1 LDDLKKLALWEGDTR
16 EKFHRFAILGHL
28 DLDREQTATAVHEF
42 EAAVAGWAGRGRSA
56 CFNPRHALRVT
67 AGGHTYDLLLCYEC
81 GGMEVYR
88 DDRLI
93 ADLGARGSPKV
104 LNGILTGGQVP
115 LATQP
120 AE

>member
-1 LDDLKKLALWEGDTR
+1 
-16 EKFHRFAILGHL
+16 
-28 DLDREQTATAVHEF
+28 
-42 EAAVAGWAGRGRSA
+42 
-56 CFNPRHALRVT
+56 
-67 AGGHTYDLLLCYEC
+67 
-81 GGMEVYR
+81 MEVYR